1 MDNVSSLWIII
12 KRFAVHM
19 KYFVQN
25 NQNLVNL
32 NASKKNV
39 RLVAKVKYFSVSKIR
54 IYFYVTQ
61 FYFVLFYLVLQKTVK
76 CV

>member
-39 RLVAKVKYFSVSKIR
+39 RLVAKVKYFSLFLKLEFIFMLLNF
-54 IYFYVTQ
+54 IL
-61 FYFVLFYLVLQKTVK
+61 FYFIWYFKKQ
-76 CV
+76 